1 MSDAPSR
8 NSAVQPASVAA
19 PLAGTPV
26 TGAAAVATGIAR
38 VGAPAG
44 ASAAARD
51 CVAAAKGS
59 VAVARGNMPVAATA
73 AEGGVLQQPVRC
85 LVTAG
90 PTREFFDPVRFV
102 SNPSSGKMG
111 YAIAA
116 AAAALG
122 WSVDLVSGPVALAV
136 PAGVRCHK
144 VVTAD
149 DMLGVTEKLFPQA
162 DILIKTAAVCD
173 FRPKARSAH
182 KVKKDALAM
191 EYAFEPTVD
200 ILKTLAAQRRPG
212 QYLVGFAAE
221 TEHIERHAR
230 QKLAAKNL
238 DCICANFVGEGG
250 AFEAD
255 ANTLHVIE
263 RGGAVVVLG
272 PAAKEQIARELVAL
286 LAQRLAQG

>member
-1 MSDAPSR
+1 MSAPCHLPAT
-8 NSAVQPASVAA
+8 SAPA
-19 PLAGTPV
+19 PLSSTLAG
-26 TGAAAVATGIAR
+26 GAE
-38 VGAPAG
+38 
-44 ASAAARD
+44 AS
-51 CVAAAKGS
+51 
-59 VAVARGNMPVAATA
+59 
-73 AEGGVLQQPVRC
+73 GGVPLRC

-116 AAAALG
+116 AAAQIG
-122 WSVDLVSGPVALAV
+122 WSVDLVSGPVALT
-136 PAGVRCHK
+136 PPQGVRCHK

-149 DMLGVTEKLFPQA
+149 EMFAVASDLFPAA

-173 FRPKARSAH
+173 FRPKARSKQ
-182 KVKKDALAM
+182 KVKKDVLKMAY
-191 EYAFEPTVD
+191 EFEPTID
-200 ILKTLAAQRRPG
+200 ILKTLSASRRPG

-221 TEHIERHAR
+221 TEHIGRHAR
-230 QKLAAKNL
+230 EKLVAKNL

-263 RGGAVVVLG
+263 RCGAVAVLG
-272 PAAKEQIARELVAL
+272 PAPKEAIARDLIAL
-286 LAQRLAQG
+286 LAQQLACAGEPCESCDEASL